1 MSKRILVIEDSDIN
15 RRLMRDILLNHGFEV
30 LEAVD
35 GKEGIETARR
45 ERPDLILLDMQMPVM
60 NGFDVLK
67 EMRSDPA
74 LHEIKIIVVTSYA
87 MTGDRERIIEAG
99 ADDYIA
105 KPIDTR
111 ELPERIRRLL

>member
-15 RRLMRDILLNHGFEV
+15 RRLMRDILLYHGFEV

-67 EMRSDPA
+67 EMRSDSA

-111 ELPERIRRLL
+111 ELPERVRRLL